1 MNSVNNWGCI
11 NNLCRK
17 SMAANRRRNI
27 ILTIAIVLTT
37 VMMTTLFTSGGS
49 IMRSVERNTM
59 YQVGTSK
66 QAGFKFLTQEEYD
79 QLSGDPEV
87 HDLSYNI
94 IVGEILN
101 EELNEDYTEV
111 RYTTE
116 DAAECGFSLPET
128 GSLPEEPDEIAT
140 CTSVLDAFGVS
151 HEIGEIIHL
160 KISNGF
166 DEYEGD
172 FRLSGYWKKP
182 AATMANEIYVSKEF
196 QEGFSPAWRNK
207 ADKDRFIEANS
218 FAGSVNP
225 GFNFSSRYDLSG
237 QMAELK
243 DRLGWGDEIND
254 GVNWAY
260 AANTFDPTTA
270 AIVLIILLLIMA
282 SGYLIIYNIFYIA
295 VSSDIR
301 YYGLLKTVGTTN
313 RQLRRII
320 VRQAAMISS
329 IAIPVGLILGYFVS
343 VVLVPYIMSNFNAGD
358 SQAIAD
364 IRIFAASAVF
374 SWLTVRAGCIKPCR
388 IIKKISPVE
397 AVRYSEYAGD
407 KLSAKRKTHKVTV
420 TSMAWENLKR
430 SRRKTILVVLSLA
443 LSVIVINVTVSVISS
458 FDKNLYVK
466 NFAATDFMV
475 ADGSVISKNYQDMD
489 YEGVAD
495 TDIESLSRIDGV
507 TDIGAIRMSET
518 LQLMEGKALDR
529 MAKTYKEHPDWFAFS
544 EDHKA
549 AVEHEI
555 YETHSIDAHIYGMDE
570 FPYENMEID
579 AGEID
584 WEKFRTGKYVIVS
597 SPVESGN
604 GKKDAEYAFYQIG
617 ENAIVVFPDG
627 TEDEY
632 EVMAIGDIPYA
643 MGPEHSHGL
652 DVYFTLPMGEYLRHI
667 PESGGA
673 MKLFFNADE
682 AKLEAV
688 DDEVRE
694 YCEVT
699 KPQLGYTS
707 RMTYLDDFKEMVRM
721 FLLVGGALSFVL
733 ALIGVMNFINLTVT
747 SINERRTELGTLRA
761 IGMTGRQM
769 TQMLRMEGVFR
780 ICLTFAFV
788 LTAGMLLNHIL
799 VNLIAGQ
806 MMMFSYKFV
815 IWPVLACI
823 PIFTAISIVVPGM
836 AVREP
841 IDLSYS
847 N

>member
-1 MNSVNNWGCI
+1 MNNVRNRGCI

-17 SMAANRRRNI
+17 SMTANRRRNI
-27 ILTIAIVLTT
+27 ILTVAIILTT
-37 VMMTTLFTSGGS
+37 VMMTTLLTSGGS

-66 QAGFKFLTQEEYD
+66 HAGFKFLTQEEYD
-79 QLSGDPEV
+79 QLSGDSEV
-87 HDLSYNI
+87 HDLSYDI
-94 IVGEILN
+94 IVGEVLN
-101 EELNEDYTEV
+101 DELNEDYTEI

-116 DAAECGFSLPET
+116 DSAESGFSLPET
-128 GSLPEEPDEIAT
+128 GSLPEKSDEIAT
-140 CTSVLDAFGVS
+140 CTSVLDAFGAA
-151 HEIGEIIHL
+151 HEIGEVIHL

-172 FRLSGYWKKP
+172 FRLSGYWEKP
-182 AATMANEIYVSKEF
+182 AATMANEIYVSKAF
-196 QEGFSPAWRNK
+196 QEGFAPAWKNRT
-207 ADKDRFIEANS
+207 DRDRFMEVNS
-218 FAGSVNP
+218 FAGSVNT
-225 GFNFSSRYDLSG
+225 GFNFSSQYDLSG
-237 QMAELK
+237 QMADLK
-243 DRLGWGDEIND
+243 ARLGWGDEIND

-260 AANTFDPTTA
+260 AANTIDPTSA
-270 AIVLIILLLIMA
+270 AIVLIILFLITA

-313 RQLRRII
+313 RQLKRIL
-320 VRQAAMISS
+320 VRQAAILSA
-329 IAIPVGLILGYFVS
+329 IAIPIGLLLGYLIS
-343 VVLVPYIMSNFNAGD
+343 IVLVPYIMSNFNVGD
-358 SQAIAD
+358 SEVVAD

-374 SWLTVRAGCIKPCR
+374 SWLTVRAGCIKPCS

-397 AVRYSEYAGD
+397 AVRYSEYTGD
-407 KLSAKRKTHKVTV
+407 RLSAKRKTHKVTV
-420 TSMAWENLKR
+420 ASMAWENLKR
-430 SRRKTILVVLSLA
+430 SRRKTVLVVLSLA
-443 LSVIVINVTVSVISS
+443 LSVIVINATVSVISS

-466 NFAATDFMV
+466 NFAATDFTV
-475 ADGSVISKNYQDMD
+475 ADGSVISKNYQNMN
-489 YEGVAD
+489 YEGVSDA
-495 TDIESLSRIDGV
+495 DIEAMSGIDGI
-507 TDIGAIRMSET
+507 TDIGAIRMSEA

-529 MAKTYKEHPDWFAFS
+529 MTKTFESHPDWLTFS
-544 EDHKA
+544 EEHKA

-555 YETHSIDAHIYGMDE
+555 YDTHSIESHIYGVDE

-579 AGEID
+579 EGNID
-584 WEKFRTGKYVIVS
+584 WEEFRTGRYVIVS

-617 ENAIVVFPDG
+617 DKAKVVFPDG
-627 TEDEY
+627 TEGEY
-632 EVMAIGDIPYA
+632 EVIAIGDLPFA
-643 MGPEHSHGL
+643 MGPEHGHGL
-652 DVYFTLPMGEYLRHI
+652 DVYFTLPMDEYLKHM
-667 PESGGA
+667 PDSAGA
-673 MKLFFNADE
+673 MKLFFNAEE
-682 AKLEAV
+682 AKMETV

-694 YCEVT
+694 YCENT
-699 KPQLGYTS
+699 HPLLGYSS
-707 RMTYLDDFKEMVRM
+707 RMTYLDDFKEMVRL
-721 FLLVGGALSFVL
+721 FLLVGGALAFVL

-815 IWPVLACI
+815 IWPVLICI
-823 PIFTAISIVVPGM
+823 PVFTVISMAVPGFAM
-836 AVREP
+836 KKTLDA
-841 IDLSYS
+841 
-847 N
+847 

>member
-1 MNSVNNWGCI
+1 MNNVKNRSCI

-17 SMAANRRRNI
+17 SMAANKRRNI
-27 ILTIAIVLTT
+27 ILTVAIILTT

-66 QAGFKFLTQEEYD
+66 HAGFKFLTQEEYD
-79 QLSGDPEV
+79 LLSEDPEV

-94 IVGEILN
+94 FVGDVLN
-101 EELNEDYTEV
+101 DELDENYTEL

-116 DAAECGFSLPET
+116 DAAECGFSLPEV
-128 GSLPEEPDEIAT
+128 GSLPEESDEIAT
-140 CTSVLDAFGVS
+140 CTSVLDAFGVPY
-151 HEIGEIIHL
+151 EIGEIVHL

-172 FRLSGYWKKP
+172 FRLSGFWEKP
-182 AATMANEIYVSKEF
+182 AATMANEIYVSKVF
-196 QEGFSPAWRNK
+196 QEEFSPAWKNK
-207 ADKDRFIEANS
+207 ADKDRFIEVNS

-225 GFNFSSRYDLSG
+225 GFNFTSQYDLSR
-237 QMAELK
+237 QMADLK
-243 DRLGWGDEIND
+243 ARLGWGDEIID

-260 AANTFDPTTA
+260 AANSIDPTAA
-270 AIVLIILLLIMA
+270 AIVLITLFLITA

-320 VRQAAMISS
+320 VRQAAMLSA
-329 IAIPVGLILGYFVS
+329 IAIPVGLFLGYLVS
-343 VVLVPYIMSNFNAGD
+343 IVLVPYIMSNFNAGD
-358 SQAIAD
+358 SEAVAD
-364 IRIFAASAVF
+364 IRIFAASAAF

-420 TSMAWENLKR
+420 ASMAWENLKR

-466 NFAATDFMV
+466 NFAATDFTV

-495 TDIESLSRIDGV
+495 PDIEAMSRMNGV

-518 LQLMEGKALDR
+518 LQRMEGEALDR
-529 MAKTYKEHPDWFAFS
+529 MTETYESHPDWFTFS
-544 EDHKA
+544 EDHQA
-549 AVEHEI
+549 AIEHEI

-570 FPYENMEID
+570 FPYENLEFD
-579 AGEID
+579 AGEVD

-604 GKKDAEYAFYQIG
+604 GNKDAKYAFYQIG
-617 ENAIVVFPDG
+617 EKAKVVFPDG

-652 DVYFTLPMGEYLRHI
+652 DVYFTLPMGEYLKHI
-667 PESGGA
+667 PGSKGA
-673 MKLFFNADE
+673 MKLFFNTEE
-682 AKLEAV
+682 AKMEAV
-688 DDEVRE
+688 DDEVRA

-699 KPQLGYTS
+699 NPQLGYTS

-721 FLLVGGALSFVL
+721 FLLVGGALSIVL
-733 ALIGVMNFINLTVT
+733 ALIGVMNYINLTVT

-761 IGMTGRQM
+761 TGMTGRQM

-780 ICLTFAFV
+780 ICLTFGFV

-836 AVREP
+836 AVRGP
-841 IDLSYS
+841 IDMSYS